1 MSSSNPIQTGLLAY
15 GMSGQLFQ
23 APFVAAH
30 PAFAFRAVVE
40 RTRKQAR
47 QRYPDAIS
55 YDAVDALLADEAIEL
70 VIVNTPNDSHVALAR
85 QALQAGKHV
94 LLEKPVATS
103 VAELMELYALAR
115 ARNRQLLA
123 YQNRRW
129 DSDFQS
135 VREVVASGQLGRLV
149 EVTFRFDRHKLP
161 LHHKLFKEEPETP
174 GSGLLFDLGPHVLDQ
189 ALSLFG
195 RPEHVRR
202 TLGQFR
208 PGSRVAD
215 YFQLQLHYPQG
226 PLVTVA
232 GGLVIPQPL
241 PSFVLH
247 GTHGSF
253 LKPRA
258 DVQEAQL
265 NDAMSPLDA
274 AYGLEPAELA
284 GQLTVVAADG
294 QRRTSS
300 VAAPKG
306 DYMGLF
312 EAVYQSLRHGA
323 PYPITEEQLLW
334 QLRALTEPDDAW
346 ALDGVNQ

>member
-1 MSSSNPIQTGLLAY
+1 MTNAIQTGLLAY

-30 PAFAFRAVVE
+30 PAFELRAVVE
-40 RTRKQAR
+40 RSRKQAQ
-47 QRYPDAIS
+47 QRYPDVIS
-55 YDAVDALLADEAIEL
+55 YQSVAELLADEALEL
-70 VIVNTPNDSHVALAR
+70 VIVNTPNDSHVQLAR
-85 QALQAGKHV
+85 EALQAGKHV
-94 LLEKPVATS
+94 LLEKPVATT
-103 VAELMELYALAR
+103 VAEWRELCQLAR
-115 ARNRQLLA
+115 AANRQLLA

-135 VREVVASGQLGRLV
+135 VRQVVASGQLGQLA

-161 LHHKLFKEEPETP
+161 LHHKLFKEEPHTP

-195 RPEHVRR
+195 RPAHVRR
-202 TLGQFR
+202 TQGQFR
-208 PGSRVAD
+208 PGSQVTD

-226 PLVTVA
+226 PLVTVV
-232 GGLVIPQPL
+232 GGLVIPEPL

-247 GTHGSF
+247 GTHGSY

-265 NDAMSPLDA
+265 NEAMSPLA
-274 AYGLEPAELA
+274 PGYGLEPAELA
-284 GQLTVVAADG
+284 GQLTVVGEDG
-294 QRRTSS
+294 RRQTSA
-300 VAAPKG
+300 VPAPKG

-312 EAVYQSLRHGA
+312 EAVYQTLRHGA

-334 QLRALTEPDDAW
+334 QLQAFTEPDDAW
-346 ALDGVNQ
+346 ELRRAE

>member
-1 MSSSNPIQTGLLAY
+1 MSSTNRIQTGLLAY

-30 PAFAFRAVVE
+30 PAFALRAVVE

-47 QRYPDAIS
+47 QRYPEVLS
-55 YDAVDALLADEAIEL
+55 YDSVAELLADEAIEL
-70 VIVNTPNDSHVALAR
+70 VIVNTPNDSHVQLAR
-85 QALQAGKHV
+85 EALLAGKHV
-94 LLEKPVATS
+94 LLEKPVATT
-103 VAELMELYALAR
+103 VAELRALYQLAR
-115 ARNRQLLA
+115 AQNRQLLA

-135 VREVVASGQLGRLV
+135 VRQVIDGGQLGQLV
-149 EVTFRFDRHKLP
+149 EVTLRFDRHKLA
-161 LHHKLFKEEPETP
+161 LHHKLFKEEPHTP

-195 RPEHVRR
+195 RPAQVRR
-202 TLGQFR
+202 TQGQFR
-208 PGSRVAD
+208 PGSQVTD
-215 YFQLQLHYPQG
+215 YFQLQLLYPEG

-232 GGLVIPQPL
+232 GGLVIPQSL

-265 NDAMSPLDA
+265 NEAMSPLDPS
-274 AYGLEPAELA
+274 YGREPAELA
-284 GQLTVVAADG
+284 GQVTVVGPDG
-294 QRRTSS
+294 QRVTST
-300 VAAPKG
+300 VEAPKG

-312 EAVYQSLRHGA
+312 EAVYQTLRHGA
-323 PYPITEEQLLW
+323 PYPITEDELLW
-334 QLRALTEPDDAW
+334 QLQALTEPDDAW
-346 ALDGVNQ
+346 ELRRAE

>member
-1 MSSSNPIQTGLLAY
+1 MTNAIQTGLLAY

-30 PAFAFRAVVE
+30 PAFEFRAVVE
-40 RTRKQAR
+40 RSRKQAR
-47 QRYPDAIS
+47 QRYPGVIS
-55 YDAVDALLADEAIEL
+55 YDAVAELLADEAIEL
-70 VIVNTPNDSHVALAR
+70 VIVNTPNDSHVQLAR

-103 VAELMELYALAR
+103 AAEVRELFELAR
-115 ARNRQLLA
+115 TMNRQLLA

-135 VREVVASGQLGRLV
+135 VRQVIDSGQLGQLA
-149 EVTFRFDRHKLP
+149 EVTFRFDRHKLA

-195 RPEHVRR
+195 QPAHVRR
-202 TLGQFR
+202 TQGQFR
-208 PGSRVAD
+208 PGSQVTD

-226 PLVTVA
+226 PLVTVV

-241 PSFVLH
+241 PSYVLH
-247 GTHGSF
+247 GTHGSY

-265 NDAMSPLDA
+265 NEALSPLDA

-284 GQLTVVAADG
+284 GQLTVVGADG
-294 QRRTSS
+294 QRQTTA
-300 VAAPKG
+300 VPAPKG

-312 EAVYQSLRHGA
+312 EAVYQSLRHAA

-334 QLRALTEPDDAW
+334 QLQALTAPDDAW
-346 ALDGVNQ
+346 ELRRAE